1 MVPKVPP
8 MMKMRLAIPIVTSLL
23 LSGALSAMAQVSLD
37 SLLNEMT
44 SLDVLT
50 RMPDP
55 AYTVKQYSSYDR
67 LSQGAPQGSEDWFA
81 NEDRGNFL
89 RSEEREGATEWVMM
103 DAAGPGAIVR
113 IWSANPVDAGI
124 VRIYLDHEA
133 TPTIEMP
140 FAELLS
146 GQAAPFIEPIAGVR
160 SAGWNNY
167 FPIPYAEHCK
177 VTASKPEF
185 FYHINYRTYDGA
197 VEVAS
202 FPREIPAEALNRIRA
217 VAERLSSPMGT
228 PSSPARSETRSLT
241 YRVEPGAER
250 AEVLSQ
256 DGSAICAMEVRVT
269 ADDVATALREC
280 VLTISYDD
288 AAHPQVCAPLG
299 DFFGTAPGANAY
311 ASLPLAVRD
320 DGTLTS
326 AWIMP
331 FQRSA
336 RIAIRNTSDAPV
348 QIDLEM
354 GIGEYEW
361 TDRSMYFHANWRGE
375 YPVPTRPRRDWTLID
390 IKGAGR
396 FVGTMMHVVNPVL
409 LWWGEGDE
417 KIYVN
422 DEAFPS
428 HFGTGTEDYFGYA
441 WCSPVPFTHAYHNQ
455 TRCDGPEN
463 YGHTCVSRFHVLD
476 NIPFTEAF
484 RFDMEIWHAWNCEI
498 ALAAT
503 TYWYAL
509 PGATSKPEGID
520 DADLVIVT
528 PPPPPSP
535 RSVEG
540 ALEAESLEIL
550 EQSGGK
556 LVVEDNAKYHWS
568 AGKQVRWSGG
578 TPGDSVTFAFP
589 VEKSGRYEVRAA
601 FTKTKRC
608 GIVQLRVNGEPANGE
623 LDLYDPT
630 VEPSGEIS
638 LGVYELTDG
647 QNILTARI
655 IGKNA
660 RTVGDTY
667 AFGLDYLMLQPAP

>member
-1 MVPKVPP
+1 
-8 MMKMRLAIPIVTSLL
+8 
-23 LSGALSAMAQVSLD
+23 
-37 SLLNEMT
+37 
-44 SLDVLT
+44 
-50 RMPDP
+50 
-55 AYTVKQYSSYDR
+55 
-67 LSQGAPQGSEDWFA
+67 
-81 NEDRGNFL
+81 
-89 RSEEREGATEWVMM
+89 
-103 DAAGPGAIVR
+103 
-113 IWSANPVDAGI
+113 
-124 VRIYLDHEA
+124 
-133 TPTIEMP
+133 
-140 FAELLS
+140 
-146 GQAAPFIEPIAGVR
+146 
-160 SAGWNNY
+160 
-167 FPIPYAEHCK
+167 
-177 VTASKPEF
+177 
-185 FYHINYRTYDGA
+185 
-197 VEVAS
+197 
-202 FPREIPAEALNRIRA
+202 
-217 VAERLSSPMGT
+217 
-228 PSSPARSETRSLT
+228 
-241 YRVEPGAER
+241 
-250 AEVLSQ
+250 
-256 DGSAICAMEVRVT
+256 
-269 ADDVATALREC
+269 
-280 VLTISYDD
+280 
-288 AAHPQVCAPLG
+288 
-299 DFFGTAPGANAY
+299 
-311 ASLPLAVRD
+311 
-320 DGTLTS
+320 
-326 AWIMP
+326 
-331 FQRSA
+331 
-336 RIAIRNTSDAPV
+336 
-348 QIDLEM
+348 
-354 GIGEYEW
+354 
-361 TDRSMYFHANWRGE
+361 
-375 YPVPTRPRRDWTLID
+375 
-390 IKGAGR
+390 
-396 FVGTMMHVVNPVL
+396 
-409 LWWGEGDE
+409 
-417 KIYVN
+417 
-422 DEAFPS
+422 
-428 HFGTGTEDYFGYA
+428 YA